1 MAKLDT
7 PIIKSQPEG
16 YTEHFRDPK
25 VWQEKDSFYMVVGAQ
40 REDFTG
46 CVLLYQSNDL
56 KKWLW
61 LGEVKTKER
70 DFGFM
75 WECPDYFEL
84 QNHGVLLISPQGL
97 QPEGDF
103 FQNIYQSGAFVG
115 KPLDTENGHFDHG
128 IFQEL
133 DAGFDFYAPQTTLS
147 PDGRRLLVGWMGLPD
162 IEYPTDSEGWA
173 HCLTIPRELSVED
186 NTLYQRPV
194 RELKKKRKNEARAAM
209 KLSDSVENLGT
220 LSGNSFEM
228 ICEIECGSA
237 QRAGLKLR
245 VGEGEETL
253 LYFDTVAQK
262 VVLDRTKTGVAFG
275 QEYGTIRQKNYQKD
289 IVRFHLFMDT
299 SSIEVFVN
307 DGEFIFTSRLF
318 PKKESKGIQFFAEDG
333 TAKIDAVQW
342 TYE

>member
-1 MAKLDT
+1 
-7 PIIKSQPEG
+7 
-16 YTEHFRDPK
+16 
-25 VWQEKDSFYMVVGAQ
+25 VWQEKDTFYMVVGAQ
-40 REDFTG
+40 REDLTG
-46 CVLLYQSNDL
+46 CVLLYQSIDL
-56 KKWLW
+56 KQWSW

-97 QPEGDF
+97 HPEGDS

-115 KPLDTENGHFDHG
+115 KSLDTANGHFDHG

-194 RELKKKRKNEARAAM
+194 RELKEKRKNEARTAM
-209 KLSDSVENLGT
+209 KLSDCVENLGT

-228 ICEIECGSA
+228 ICEIEGGSA
-237 QRAGLKLR
+237 QKVGLKLR

-253 LYFDTVAQK
+253 LYLDTVAQK
-262 VVLDRTKTGVAFG
+262 VVLDRTKTGIAFA
-275 QEYGTIRQKNYQKD
+275 QAYGTIRQKHYQKD
-289 IVRFHLFMDT
+289 KVRFHLFMDT

-307 DGEFIFTSRLF
+307 DGEIVFTSRLF
-318 PKKESKGIQFFAEDG
+318 PKKESQGIQFFAEEG